1 MATIRLLIKSKPNYS
16 IKDRRQYTY
25 DERKDRNI
33 DRTPFA
39 IQIDHSTK
47 TDHIADPF
55 DIS

>member
-39 IQIDHSTK
+39 IQIDHSAK